1 MWQVSSLTIGTHFK
15 RSQCLNAPEFLT
27 VGKSDQLEL
36 IAVSERTRA
45 DRIELR
51 ANGKIDQ
58 SEIRAIFEGTFSNAL
73 ELLASYIHLICTFS
87 SQLKTRPSAIL
98 PVTKLL
104 KSTFIRDLQ

>member
-1 MWQVSSLTIGTHFK
+1 MCRVLPLVLILKGATSLKKTSAFREG
-15 RSQCLNAPEFLT
+15 QCLNAPEFVT

-51 ANGKIDQ
+51 ANGQIDQ

-73 ELLASYIHLICTFS
+73 ELLAPGGMRPLARIQRHARLQS
-87 SQLKTRPSAIL
+87 SCE
-98 PVTKLL
+98 
-104 KSTFIRDLQ
+104 